1 MNVKLDWSIS
11 LDDERFMAL
20 QGDSFAHLLNN
31 PGRLATYREAVA
43 LVKQVMWP
51 AACWERFPGKKMLH
65 EKVVLADG
73 TCNGGGPVVQV
84 SAALRN

>member
-51 AACWERFPGKKMLH
+51 AACWE
-65 EKVVLADG
+65 
-73 TCNGGGPVVQV
+73 
-84 SAALRN
+84 